1 MNTNRQY
8 PYVNR
13 EMIQEVVYE
22 EMCNDSS
29 KSFCMKDNIAYSTVT
44 ETSLKHAERES
55 RFVTMRVNLKHVCSH
70 TLAVNSFSLQSF
82 HCFL

>member
-29 KSFCMKDNIAYSTVT
+29 KSFCMKDNIAYSTVA
-44 ETSLKHAERES
+44 ETSLKHAE
-55 RFVTMRVNLKHVCSH
+55 
-70 TLAVNSFSLQSF
+70 
-82 HCFL
+82 